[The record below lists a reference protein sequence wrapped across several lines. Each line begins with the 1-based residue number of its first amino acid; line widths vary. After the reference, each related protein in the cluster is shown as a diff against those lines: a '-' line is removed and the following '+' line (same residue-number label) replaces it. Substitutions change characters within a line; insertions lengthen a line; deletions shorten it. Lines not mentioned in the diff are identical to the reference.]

1 MLYFDRRA
9 CAVAAALWV
18 AHPAYAQDSEI
29 AQLKSEIR
37 ALKESYEARIQ
48 ALETRLGKA
57 ETTMQAANTAVAAPS
72 APSSG
77 GNAFNPE
84 ISMVLSGLYRNF
96 SQDPNQYAITGFPS
110 GRGAEVA
117 PGKRGLSLAESELNL
132 SANVDPYF
140 FGSFTM
146 AVSPDSSVDVEEA
159 FVQTLALPRGF
170 TVKGGRFFSAL
181 GYQNGQHAHVWDFID
196 APLVYQAFLGGQ
208 YIQDGVQ
215 AKWIAPTDTL
225 VEVGL
230 EAGRGDRY
238 PGTARNSNGAGSLVA
253 FGHVGADI
261 GDYSSWR
268 LGLSLLHARPQ
279 DRVSEQLDRNG
290 INVANSLS
298 GTSNVAIADAVLKY
312 YPTGSTRRNAFK
324 LQGEYMHRREKGTL
338 TYDTDAT
345 ASGPLASAYSG
356 AQSGWYLQGIYQL
369 NPRWRFGA
377 RTERLSSGAVDFGI
391 NDVNLAQSNYRPS
404 RHSLTA
410 DYSPT
415 EFSRFRFEFSRD
427 YAREN
432 FADNQI
438 SFQYLMNIGAH
449 GAHPF

>member
-18 AHPAYAQDSEI
+18 AQPAYAQDSEI

-48 ALETRLGKA
+48 SLETRLTKA
-57 ETTMQAANTAVAAPS
+57 ETAAPAPVAAATPGATAS
-72 APSSG
+72 A

-84 ISMVLSGLYRNF
+84 ISLVLSGLYRNF
-96 SQDPNQYAITGFPS
+96 SQDPNQYAITGFPA

-117 PGKRGLSLAESELNL
+117 PGKRGLSLAETELNF
-132 SANVDPYF
+132 SASVDPYF

-146 AVSPDSSVDVEEA
+146 AVSPDGSVGVEEA

-181 GYQNGQHAHVWDFID
+181 GYQNSQHAHVWDFID
-196 APLVYQAFLGGQ
+196 APLVYQAFLGRQ
-208 YIQDGVQ
+208 YVQDGVQ
-215 AKWIAPTDTL
+215 AKWIAPTSTF
-225 VEVGL
+225 VELGL
-230 EAGRGDRY
+230 EAGRGDGY
-238 PGTARNSNGAGSLVA
+238 PGTERNSNGAGSIVA
-253 FGHVGADI
+253 FGHVGGDI
-261 GDYSSWR
+261 GDYTSWR

-279 DRVSEQLDRNG
+279 DRVWEQLDRNG

-298 GTSNVAIADAVLKY
+298 GTSKVAIADAVLKY

-324 LQGEYMHRREKGTL
+324 LQGEYMHRREKGSL
-338 TYDTDAT
+338 TYDADAVV
-345 ASGPLASAYSG
+345 SGPLASAYNA

-377 RTERLSSGAVDFGI
+377 RTERLSSGTVDFGI

-404 RHSLTA
+404 RHSLIA
-410 DYSPT
+410 EYSPT
-415 EFSRFRFEFSRD
+415 EFSRFRLEFSRD
-427 YAREN
+427 LAREN
-432 FADNQI
+432 LTDNQI